1 MRIYAYCAPSLASDS
16 DLQKFARRS
25 DRVLLRVGPEPPAD
39 WLIVDRSSG
48 LLQLGPPQGDRR
60 WLPPLPDAVA
70 RSLFN
75 AFCALFWHVAT
86 QEGLPGRDGKFALR
100 PPLAAPFPH
109 PGTDVALPAGRLV
122 WNAPLPDSMRDAEIR
137 ILPSRTAPGRAA
149 KFFVAP
155 AADDF
160 SFPQT
165 LASAT
170 TRVVWSDL
178 GLPRTA
184 VSVERLLVDLVEG
197 PIGLQLEWPRGN
209 AVAMLQSLDAVA
221 RAPAFEFFPE
231 RRLRDVQRSVQLA
244 GWTKPAAMLQRSR
257 IDLGEVMA
265 PLDLVR
271 GRAARHVTSSAGPC
285 ARGRIC
291 LARGAGEGA
300 GECRRRR
307 AGSAMARSRRMG
319 KAHRR

>member
-1 MRIYAYCAPSLASDS
+1 
-16 DLQKFARRS
+16 
-25 DRVLLRVGPEPPAD
+25 
-39 WLIVDRSSG
+39 
-48 LLQLGPPQGDRR
+48 
-60 WLPPLPDAVA
+60 
-70 RSLFN
+70 
-75 AFCALFWHVAT
+75 
-86 QEGLPGRDGKFALR
+86 
-100 PPLAAPFPH
+100 
-109 PGTDVALPAGRLV
+109 VALPAGRLV

-221 RAPAFEFFPE
+221 RAPAFEFFQSGDCATCCA
-231 RRLRDVQRSVQLA
+231 RCSLR
-244 GWTKPAAMLQRSR
+244 
-257 IDLGEVMA
+257 
-265 PLDLVR
+265 
-271 GRAARHVTSSAGPC
+271 AGPSRPQC
-285 ARGRIC
+285 CSGRGSISAR
-291 LARGAGEGA
+291 
-300 GECRRRR
+300 
-307 AGSAMARSRRMG
+307 
-319 KAHRR
+319 